1 MGIRPAQRRPRA
13 RRSGDLRWHGA
24 RRGAGRR
31 ARLGQGPWHGGGR
44 RQNDGRRAGAGGRH
58 ASFAPGR
65 RSLARRCDGRR
76 GRRGGGGNAVDHP
89 APGSERPRFVSGRT
103 VGRSSGSWRDVDRAD
118 HAGAAEGSHEGLV
131 MRALPGVSAAPGIT
145 VGRAVVLDRT
155 RGHASNLVREADRA
169 GEADRA
175 RDALRRAASDLET
188 LASQLR
194 TDGRGDDADI
204 VETGVLM
211 AMDPELIARVDTLIL
226 DSGIEAADALRE
238 AAEQTALELSVLLDP
253 MLALRADD
261 VRSVGRR
268 AAAHLKGDAL
278 HVSEGVLIADSLGP
292 ADVAELAP
300 RVRGIAL
307 AGGGVTAHAAIVARS
322 LGLPMVVGVGEGLLE
337 IEDGEEVLVDGDRG
351 VVVRQP
357 DAERASLAR
366 TDTERRRS
374 AREIAVTLN
383 EPQAL
388 QAHLSAV
395 VDAGR
400 GADLR
405 LLVPMVTSAAD
416 IRSVRD
422 TLTLV
427 LEGRGAPMVGAMIET
442 PEAAEAA
449 REIAG
454 QCDFLSIGTNDLTQL
469 VLGLDREQSRKAPV
483 LDPRVLGLVAATVQ
497 AGHDARIPVDV
508 CGEAASDENS
518 LPIIIGLGTDELSVA
533 AARVGQVR
541 QWVREPDFAECRRPS
556 EALLGRSGHTSRQ
569 RV

>member
-1 MGIRPAQRRPRA
+1 
-13 RRSGDLRWHGA
+13 
-24 RRGAGRR
+24 
-31 ARLGQGPWHGGGR
+31 
-44 RQNDGRRAGAGGRH
+44 
-58 ASFAPGR
+58 
-65 RSLARRCDGRR
+65 
-76 GRRGGGGNAVDHP
+76 
-89 APGSERPRFVSGRT
+89 
-103 VGRSSGSWRDVDRAD
+103 
-118 HAGAAEGSHEGLV
+118 

-145 VGRAVVLDRT
+145 VGRAVVLDLT

-175 RDALRRAASDLET
+175 RDALRLAASDLET

-194 TDGRGDDADI
+194 SEGRGDDADI

-211 AMDPELIARVDTLIL
+211 AMDPELIARVETLIL
-226 DSGIEAADALRE
+226 ESGLEAADALRE

-300 RVRGIAL
+300 SVRGIAL

-322 LGLPMVVGVGEGLLE
+322 LGLPMVVGVGEALLE

-374 AREIAVTLN
+374 AREIAIARRLEPARTKDGHGIRVLANASTVAELEEATRQGAEGVGLMRTELLFLEAMEWPSHAEQVSVLRPVLSRLQGQTATVRLFDFGGDKTPPFLRGITARGIAVMLN

-388 QAHLSAV
+388 KAHLSAV

-422 TLTLV
+422 MLAIV
-427 LEGRGAPMVGAMIET
+427 LEGRDTPKVGAMIET
-442 PEAAEAA
+442 PEAAEGAA
-449 REIAG
+449 EIAHD
-454 QCDFLSIGTNDLTQL
+454 CDFLSIGTNDLTQL

-483 LDPRVLGLVAATVQ
+483 LDPRVLSLIARTVQ
-497 AGHDARIPVDV
+497 AGHGARILVDV
-508 CGEAASDENS
+508 CGEAASDEKS
-518 LPIIIGLGTDELSVA
+518 LPVIVGFGADELSVA
-533 AARVGQVR
+533 PARVGQVR
-541 QWVREPDFAECRRPS
+541 QWVRELDFAECRRRS
-556 EALLGRSGHTSRQ
+556 EALLGQSGHTSRQ